1 MQIMKMNIE
10 TISPYRVAYLRHIG
24 PYGAG
29 NVQTMENL
37 KRWAKSHNLFDE
49 NAIILGIALDN
60 PETTKPDSCRYD
72 VCIVVSDD
80 YSVNDKHVCQGSIS
94 GGKYAVF
101 TISHTAEAVQK
112 AWLAIFPELLKQ
124 GFQFDEARPI
134 LERYIV
140 EMVNKHFCEIYV
152 PIK

>member
-1 MQIMKMNIE
+1 MKMNIE

-24 PYGAG
+24 PYGIG
-29 NVQTMENL
+29 NVQTMESL
-37 KRWAKSHNLFDE
+37 KSWAKSHNLFDE

-60 PETTKPDSCRYD
+60 PETTKPESCRYD

-80 YSVNDKHVCQGSIS
+80 YSVNDGHVCQGNIA
-94 GGKYAVF
+94 GGRYAVF

-112 AWLAIFPELLKQ
+112 AWFEIFPELLKQ

-140 EMVNKHFCEIYV
+140 EMVNNHFCEICV